1 MFQLLTTIVPLNSSK
16 KMRFLKYHIYSVIIF
31 GLLYWIQDK
40 IVNDYPKWFIKYG
53 FGQSVDRPDSFFY
66 WIWHSLVTQTTVGY
80 SGAASSHGKHISFNK
95 ITNNVYKILNTFQ
108 LLSIFFITAQFV

>member
-31 GLLYWIQDK
+31 GLLYWFQDN
-40 IVNDYPKWFIKYG
+40 IVNDYPKFFIKYG

-66 WIWHSLVTQTTVGY
+66 WMWFSLVTQTTVGY
-80 SGAASSHGKHISFNK
+80 SGAVGSDGSQIAFNK
-95 ITNNVYKILNTFQ
+95 ITNNVYKILNTLQ

>member
-1 MFQLLTTIVPLNSSK
+1 MFQLLTTIIPLNSSK

-31 GLLYWIQDK
+31 GLLYWIQDN
-40 IVNDYPKWFIKYG
+40 IINNYPKFFIKYG

-80 SGAASSHGKHISFNK
+80 SGVANNGKHVAFSK
-95 ITNNVYKILNTFQ
+95 ITKNVYKILNTLQ